1 MSFIVGAKV
10 EIYRANVLIAWGYTD
25 EEGKWSTILS
35 PGVYKVIISKP
46 GYQTVEEILEILRE
60 TEFKVRLPEVV
71 VPVPIVREF
80 IELPEVYFIR
90 FSLLPVSLQPEYSYV
105 TLYIIPKLVS
115 PEFLYRTLVEVP
127 KPVSPEYLYRT
138 LAEVPKPI
146 SAEFLYRKEAKKPI
160 SISPTLIPTTQ
171 VVIIY
176 IAYWIGGRPVSTDVK
191 AYWIGGRVYSV
202 M

>member
-71 VPVPIVREF
+71 VPPPIVREL
-80 IELPEVYFIR
+80 IEIPEVYFIR
-90 FSLLPVSLQPEYSYV
+90 FSLLPISLQPEYSYV
-105 TLYIIPKLVS
+105 TLYVIPKLVS
-115 PEFLYRTLVEVP
+115 PEFLYRKEV
-127 KPVSPEYLYRT
+127 
-138 LAEVPKPI
+138 
-146 SAEFLYRKEAKKPI
+146 KEPI
-160 SISPTLIPTTQ
+160 SISPTLIFTTQ
-171 VVIIY
+171 VVIVF
-176 IAYWIGGRPVSTDVK
+176 IAYWIGGKPVSSDVK
-191 AYWIGGRVYSV
+191 AYWVGGRVYSV